1 MSCTPK
7 GCENLKE
14 NVLHTLIIWHPV
26 GVQTFVPASTGGL
39 RFATTTGYF
48 LATLQ
53 VASLHFKL
61 EFVFHSLRFTAHY
74 SLIHETLATRRHLH
88 DSIH

>member
-1 MSCTPK
+1 MHPK

-14 NVLHTLIIWHPV
+14 NLLHTPSHLAPRRGAVILA
-26 GVQTFVPASTGGL
+26 ASTGGL

-48 LATLQ
+48 LATLR

-61 EFVFHSLRFTAHY
+61 ESTFLDLKVTVLCLAVVVCLRRKFFGN
-74 SLIHETLATRRHLH
+74 
-88 DSIH
+88 